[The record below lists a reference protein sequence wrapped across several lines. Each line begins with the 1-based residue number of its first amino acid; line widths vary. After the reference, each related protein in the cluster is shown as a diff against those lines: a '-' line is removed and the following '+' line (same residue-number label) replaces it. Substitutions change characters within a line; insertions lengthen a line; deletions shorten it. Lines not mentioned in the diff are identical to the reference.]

1 MISSRIVCNGG
12 GGAGGGDGDG
22 DRARALDDLGF
33 PEAGLPFTL
42 TSELVL
48 GATSEADG
56 SSGPMLALSLT
67 SKAMG
72 EACCESGGGGAIEV
86 TRAGGD
92 FWFCSSISTSE
103 SMFCID
109 EKSG

>member
-1 MISSRIVCNGG
+1 MSSRIVCNGG

-33 PEAGLPFTL
+33 PDAGLPFTL
-42 TSELVL
+42 TSELVF

-67 SKAMG
+67 SRAMG
-72 EACCESGGGGAIEV
+72 EACWESGGGGAIEV
-86 TRAGGD
+86 TRTGGD

-109 EKSG
+109 EK